1 MSRAVTLAVGRDF
14 MTDCWNLPRQVQGK
28 VNAFLTKFAA
38 DPDHPGI
45 NFERLNGTGSQ
56 KIYSGRI
63 DNTYRIIIFWD
74 ESSQTYILLRAAHHD
89 EAYDWVKDR
98 RIAVNPQTGVLQLFD
113 MAAGEEAP
121 PAPAGETMLFDKVAD
136 RQLLELGLPQEQLS
150 FVRSIRDKSD
160 FRQRGVCLPE
170 DVRGLLSFLADGE
183 PLEDVMVLA
192 GEMHGGREAPC
203 PEDIAGALEDPETR
217 GPFATVGSE
226 REMRQLLDMPLDE
239 WRVFLHP
246 IQRRAADRSFSG
258 PALVVGSAG
267 TGKTVVAMHRARRLA
282 AGLRDGE
289 RVLFTT
295 YTSNLVGDLERN
307 LKKICT
313 PQEFGRIVVT
323 NLDSWVAQYVYRNEG
338 KRQLVY
344 GPQLRKLWE
353 AAAERA
359 DPGRTFSA
367 AFYEAEWSRVIAAQD
382 VSTLE
387 EYRRVSRTGRGAP
400 LTQEGRELVWR
411 VTEAYRS
418 IARERNQMD
427 VESAMALVRRAA
439 LENPELRFRHVIVDE
454 AQDFSP
460 GAFRLLRALAG
471 EERPDDLFIVGDV
484 HQRIYDHRVSLAK
497 CGVNIR
503 GRSMSLWVN
512 YRTTEEI
519 QSYALGRLE
528 DVALEGLDGGKGPDG
543 RCYSLTRGGEPV
555 KLAFK
560 NSREESEAIWE
571 QIRALA
577 DHGVPLSSI
586 CVTARTNKLAD
597 GYREFLAGKGL
608 PVYEIKSGGA
618 DDQDRDGIRVATM
631 HRIKGLEFQYVFVAG
646 ASRDVI
652 PLSAAV
658 DNTSRTSLAES
669 LGREKCLLYVAL
681 TRARRSAYI
690 SGSAP
695 LSEFL

>member
-1 MSRAVTLAVGRDF
+1 MGRTITLAVGKDF

-74 ESSQTYILLRAAHHD
+74 DSSQTYILLRAAHHD

-121 PAPAGETMLFDKVAD
+121 PEIAGDTMLFDKVAD
-136 RQLLELGLPQEQLS
+136 RQLLELGLPREQLP
-150 FVRSIRDKSD
+150 FVRSIRDNFD
-160 FRQRGVCLPE
+160 FRQRSVCLPE

-183 PLEDVMVLA
+183 SLEDVMVLA
-192 GEMHGGREAPC
+192 GEMRGETPR
-203 PEDIAGALEDPETR
+203 PEDIAGALENPETR
-217 GPFATVGSE
+217 GPFAAVAGE
-226 REMRQLLDMPLDE
+226 EEMRQMLDMPLED
-239 WRVFLHP
+239 WRIFLHP
-246 IQRRAADRSFSG
+246 IQRRAVDRDFSG

-267 TGKTVVAMHRARRLA
+267 TGKTVVAMHRAKRLA

-289 RVLFTT
+289 RILLTT

-313 PQEFGRIVVT
+313 PQEFGRIVVA
-323 NLDSWVAQYVYRNEG
+323 NLDSWVAQYLYRSEG

-353 AAAERA
+353 EAAERA
-359 DPGRTFSA
+359 DPGHTFPA
-367 AFYEAEWSRVIAAQD
+367 AFYEEEWNRVIAAQG

-387 EYRRVSRTGRGAP
+387 EYRRVSRTGRGSP
-400 LTQEGRELVWR
+400 LAQEGRELVWR
-411 VTEAYRS
+411 VTEAYQS
-418 IARERNQMD
+418 AAREWNQMD
-427 VESAMALVRRAA
+427 VESAMALVRQAA

-471 EERPDDLFIVGDV
+471 EERRNDLFIVGDV
-484 HQRIYDHRVSLAK
+484 HQRIYDHRVSLAG

-503 GRSMSLWVN
+503 GRSVSLWVN

-528 DVALEGLDGGKGPDG
+528 DVDLEGLDGGRAADG

-560 NSREESEAIWE
+560 SSAEETEAIYE

-586 CVTARTNKLAD
+586 CVTARTNRLT
-597 GYREFLAGKGL
+597 GVYREFLAGKGL
-608 PVYEIKSGGA
+608 PVYEIKSGSA
-618 DDQDRDGIRVATM
+618 DDQDRDGVRVATM

-646 ASRDVI
+646 AARDVI
-652 PLSAAV
+652 PLSAAI
-658 DNTSRTSLAES
+658 DNASKASRAES
-669 LGREKCLLYVAL
+669 IGREKCLLYVAL
-681 TRARRSAYI
+681 TRARRGAYI
-690 SGSAP
+690 SGVAP
-695 LSEFL
+695 LSELL